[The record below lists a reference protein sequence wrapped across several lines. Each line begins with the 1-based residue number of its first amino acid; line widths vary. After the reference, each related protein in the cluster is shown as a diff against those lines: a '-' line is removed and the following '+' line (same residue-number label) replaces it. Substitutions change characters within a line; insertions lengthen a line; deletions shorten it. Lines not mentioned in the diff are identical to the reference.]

1 LGSFHQQFV
10 DKNLDIYEPHEPKI
24 TSKKPIPNDAIKCC
38 YCHHPISIKRFDQ
51 HIKTEKCFNIL
62 YTRIMVTKNLH
73 QFEFVKHKMIEL
85 EEFVYSNNEP
95 LNKDKILNE
104 IKSLFSLESKF
115 EN

>member
-1 LGSFHQQFV
+1 MSLNENDNEVKILGSFHQQFV

-38 YCHHPISIKRFDQ
+38 YCHHPISIKRFGQ

-73 QFEFVKHKMIEL
+73 QFEF
-85 EEFVYSNNEP
+85 S
-95 LNKDKILNE
+95 NKDFGI
-104 IKSLFSLESKF
+104 S
-115 EN
+115 